1 MQKTKEKVGVQIPN
15 FPQAQWH
22 IQCGAKPT
30 KLKASK
36 PKPDA
41 KLLQINWCLYPD
53 ARQTNSLTMTHT

>member
-1 MQKTKEKVGVQIPN
+1 MAMQKTKEKVGVQIPN

-41 KLLQINWCLYPD
+41 KLLQI
-53 ARQTNSLTMTHT
+53 S